1 MNRNALEGDC
11 QVVIGGNSEYTDG
24 FGARESVLAAAVEN
38 TLISGKGGVLLYSE
52 SLQCRAS

>member
-52 SLQCRAS
+52 SL